1 MPATSLDWVSPPRA
15 AESLLSLIEPA
26 NDLVSY
32 LIHMLVVHMQMWL
45 GILRY
50 MYICIYNLWLVAVR
64 IMRTQQDVEQI
75 NTRSQFTF
83 ILKPPALTDDH
94 SFSANKTHTIIKFSN
109 KKNRI
114 QSFREGK
121 QKQCVNS
128 NKTNQR
134 ICHEISQRSE
144 YLFFLIYEKIS

>member
-1 MPATSLDWVSPPRA
+1 MPMPATSLDWVSPPRA

-32 LIHMLVVHMQMWL
+32 LIQYVSGTHVDVAWYIKQ
-45 GILRY
+45 Y
-50 MYICIYNLWLVAVR
+50 MYICIYNLWYWLPWLVAVR
-64 IMRTQQDVEQI
+64 IMRTQQDAEQI

-83 ILKPPALTDDH
+83 ILKPPVLTDDH
-94 SFSANKTHTIIKFSN
+94 SFSANKTHTIIKFYN

-121 QKQCVNS
+121 
-128 NKTNQR
+128 
-134 ICHEISQRSE
+134 
-144 YLFFLIYEKIS
+144 

>member
-26 NDLVSY
+26 NDLVTY

-50 MYICIYNLWLVAVR
+50 MYICIYNLWYWLPWLVAVR
-64 IMRTQQDVEQI
+64 IMRTQQDAEQI

-83 ILKPPALTDDH
+83 ILKPPVLTDDH
-94 SFSANKTHTIIKFSN
+94 SFSANKTHTIINFYI

-121 QKQCVNS
+121 QKQYVNS
-128 NKTNQR
+128 NKTN
-134 ICHEISQRSE
+134 
-144 YLFFLIYEKIS
+144 